1 VTETRLVSG
10 GFYVARIVSRPP
22 GMINALL
29 PERLL
34 TLSSCLTD
42 FFPDA
47 WAIEWASYS
56 EADRIAAAAK
66 VGVRANDLS
75 ALIRFATGALDD
87 GRLGWPCVWQS
98 SSAALTA
105 VTKFGC
111 SPAEF
116 AILELGIPVDIVEEL
131 LRELAPKPCEG
142 EHGLYTR
149 LRMGEP
155 LDAAATPVGW
165 ELLGVEHGGE
175 FHSWLCNSLQDALA
189 AATGAKPGP
198 FGLLA
203 TENDAR
209 TLDALIAN
217 GLGAEPVPW
226 FPGLISRLE
235 WSADLIERD
244 PC

>member
-1 VTETRLVSG
+1 MTETHLVSG
-10 GFYVARIVSRPP
+10 GFYVSRIVNRPP
-22 GMINALL
+22 WISDALL

-56 EADRIAAAAK
+56 EAERIAAAAK
-66 VGVRANDLS
+66 VGVRANDIPM
-75 ALIRFATGALDD
+75 LIRFATDALDS

-98 SSAALTA
+98 SSAALEA
-105 VTKFGC
+105 ITKFDC
-111 SPAEF
+111 SPMEF
-116 AILELGIPVDIVEEL
+116 AILELGIPVDVVEEL
-131 LRELAPKPCEG
+131 LNELAPNPCEG
-142 EHGLYTR
+142 ELGLYTC
-149 LRMGEP
+149 LRKNEP
-155 LDAAATPVGW
+155 LDVAATSVGW
-165 ELLGVEHGGE
+165 ELLGVEHGGQ

-198 FGLLA
+198 FGLLE
-203 TENDAR
+203 TEHDAR
-209 TLDALIAN
+209 ALDALIAN

-235 WSADLIERD
+235 WSADPVERS
-244 PC
+244 PR

>member
-1 VTETRLVSG
+1 MG
-10 GFYVARIVSRPP
+10 D
-22 GMINALL
+22 ALL

-34 TLSSCLTD
+34 TLSSCLTN

-56 EADRIAAAAK
+56 EAERIAAAAK
-66 VGVRANDLS
+66 VGIRANDLP
-75 ALIRFATGALDD
+75 ALISFATGALDS

-98 SSAALTA
+98 SSAALAA
-105 VTKFGC
+105 VTKFDC
-111 SPAEF
+111 SPTDL
-116 AILELGIPVDIVEEL
+116 AILELGIPVDVVEEL
-131 LRELAPKPCEG
+131 LGELAPEPHEG

-155 LDAAATPVGW
+155 LDAAATRVGW

-198 FGLLA
+198 FGLLE
-203 TENDAR
+203 TESDAR
-209 TLDALIAN
+209 ALDALIAN

-235 WSADLIERD
+235 WSADPVERC
-244 PC
+244 PR